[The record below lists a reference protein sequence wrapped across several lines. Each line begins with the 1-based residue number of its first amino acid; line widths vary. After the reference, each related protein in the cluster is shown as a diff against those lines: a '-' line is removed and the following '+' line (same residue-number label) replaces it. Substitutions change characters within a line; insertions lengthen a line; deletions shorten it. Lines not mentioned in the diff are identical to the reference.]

1 MRFVSLLSVA
11 YLVGIQVMSGESSF
25 KEEFA
30 FKTHDCQTHSDQ
42 LESPLYCRGV
52 RALRNI
58 INNLNKIDQPIVLV
72 RGLEIVPSR
81 RLSTTHN
88 ASQDIETNQL
98 DLDSA
103 DQSSSY
109 PSAMAQDESLIGK
122 FANYLR
128 NHEINLKFSDLM
140 SDEASDNYLAQ
151 DLLKQG
157 LELYTSVYQ
166 SGKLLEIFANDFIV

>member
-11 YLVGIQVMSGESSF
+11 YLIGMQVLIANTSF
-25 KEEFA
+25 KEEYT
-30 FKTHDCQTHSDQ
+30 FKNHDCQTHTDQ

-52 RALRNI
+52 RAIRNI
-58 INNLNKIDQPIVLV
+58 INNLNKIDRPIVLV
-72 RGLEIVPSR
+72 RGLEIVPSK
-81 RLSTTHN
+81 RLSAPLN
-88 ASQDIETNQL
+88 GSQDIETNQL
-98 DLDSA
+98 DLETA
-103 DQSSSY
+103 DTSSSI
-109 PSAMAQDESLIGK
+109 SQDESLLGK

-157 LELYTSVYQ
+157 VELYTSVYQ
-166 SGKLLEIFANDFIV
+166 SGKLG